1 VQQICRKELDIQKT
15 TTRKRTLEDLN
26 IEERQVKLLKM
37 RADIEHQK
45 ANTEKKN
52 AEAKAIERKS
62 EAEAKALVIKAEA
75 ESKKIEA
82 EAKKIE
88 AEAKKIEINAKH
100 ATAEE
105 YRKQLYIIER
115 VDKNAKCNGPLE
127 EFWKQYNNKKRY
139 QLFI

>member
-1 VQQICRKELDIQKT
+1 
-15 TTRKRTLEDLN
+15 
-26 IEERQVKLLKM
+26 M

>member
-1 VQQICRKELDIQKT
+1 MQQICRNELDIQKT

-88 AEAKKIEINAKH
+88 INAKH